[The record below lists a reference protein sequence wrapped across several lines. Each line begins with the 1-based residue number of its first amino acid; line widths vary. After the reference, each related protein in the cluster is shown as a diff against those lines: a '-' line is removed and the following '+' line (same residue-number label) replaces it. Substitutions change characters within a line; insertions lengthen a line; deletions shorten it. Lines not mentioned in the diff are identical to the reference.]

1 MADKILVAYDG
12 SSTSAKVFKTVN
24 KLAAGDKTAQ
34 FLFVHVLVNTAGDSM
49 GGDAYATLA
58 EASAET
64 LKELEAFANTL
75 ENPHEVRLL
84 RATSTAIAINK
95 CAEEEGCTLIVI
107 GSRGM
112 SGLRSLLGSV
122 SRLVVQDS
130 NIDVYV
136 CKA

>member
-1 MADKILVAYDG
+1 MFVADAHCDTLYSIAVQNMDPEKCMITPERLV
-12 SSTSAKVFKTVN
+12 
-24 KLAAGDKTAQ
+24 Q
-34 FLFVHVLVNTAGDSM
+34 
-49 GGDAYATLA
+49 GGVGLQT
-58 EASAET
+58 
-64 LKELEAFANTL
+64 FAMF
-75 ENPHEVRLL
+75 
-84 RATSTAIAINK
+84 A
-95 CAEEEGCTLIVI
+95 